1 MSASEQAKR
10 DAVAVGIA
18 TGVLLLVF
26 GGLAASILLVA
37 GLLAIVIGVLLCVTV
52 IGIVIGLPLI
62 LLGAL
67 LIVGSALGGPGGL
80 ALAALA
86 GAGCGALWYRHRLRR
101 LRRG

>member
-1 MSASEQAKR
+1 MNAAEQARR
-10 DAVAVGIA
+10 DAVVVGIVS
-18 TGVLLLVF
+18 GVLLLVF
-26 GGLAASILLVA
+26 GGFAASVLFVC
-37 GLLAIVIGVLLCVTV
+37 GLLAIVVGVLLCLTV

-86 GAGCGALWYRHRLRR
+86 GAGCGALWYRHRLRE
-101 LRRG
+101 LGRG